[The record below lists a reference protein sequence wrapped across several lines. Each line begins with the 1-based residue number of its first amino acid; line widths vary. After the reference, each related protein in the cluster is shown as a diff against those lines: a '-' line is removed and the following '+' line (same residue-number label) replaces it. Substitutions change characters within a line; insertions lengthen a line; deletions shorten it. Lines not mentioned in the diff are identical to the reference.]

1 MSGQEHV
8 QRDAHTHDATPEPD
22 ATPAPPAPS
31 ASAQARNAEV
41 DALLDDIDDVLEV
54 NAESFVRGFVQKGG
68 Q

>member
-8 QRDAHTHDATPEPD
+8 SPQKNRDSDADEPIDTP
-22 ATPAPPAPS
+22 TPPTGS
-31 ASAQARNAEV
+31 VQERNAEV
-41 DALLDDIDDVLEV
+41 DALLDEIDDVLEV